1 MRIWKGKAIKRSGE
15 SYAYQYADADIKTEA
30 LNAIL
35 ESTKEIVTDM
45 DTMVSWWTLVIDALG
60 KVEDA
65 THRMRGVNGIDDS
78 TVMVSITRVTR
89 ALDSYCEAV
98 SLEEHSGDIIQSDRA
113 IVRGMPR

>member
-1 MRIWKGKAIKRSGE
+1 
-15 SYAYQYADADIKTEA
+15 
-30 LNAIL
+30 
-35 ESTKEIVTDM
+35 M

-89 ALDSYCEAV
+89 ALYSYCEAYV
-98 SLEEHSGDIIQSDRA
+98 ACPDELHKAASGISL
-113 IVRGMPR
+113 